1 MAIEDLDLEFED
13 EEEIGKKGDALDVD
27 VDLTFSASPES
38 EVGQAVQSMQQG
50 KPLPDDEASAPKP
63 RPRPRPKAKAP
74 APKPRPTAKAVE
86 LEEDIEIEIEIP
98 SNVENI
104 ETARRPRQEN
114 RPVPTQQ
121 VAKPSAA
128 PTNYANNSEVSAD
141 VATLK
146 LEIEELK
153 NQMQKVQHHA
163 DIRVAVAES
172 EKNYLIEYVSNAK
185 IMDHQ
190 ITGVLEKVSA
200 KVPQLKREMQAIK
213 KYLTDFVEKSGNK
226 K

>member
-38 EVGQAVQSMQQG
+38 EAGQAVQSMQQG

-86 LEEDIEIEIEIP
+86 LEENNEIEIP

-146 LEIEELK
+146 LEIEKLK